1 MKHYSALFYEIVFHP
16 KVMIARKI
24 VYFYAKVGEFG
35 DFAQESGV
43 ALGNY
48 RLIFMP
54 EVEHIAKQ
62 IHGTCLVFDAIEEAY
77 ETTLLHATA
86 LNGETAKM
94 CIGEEIDGFHID
106 VGD

>member
-24 VYFYAKVGEFG
+24 VHFNAKVGEFG
-35 DFAQESGV
+35 DFTQESGETF
-43 ALGNY
+43 GNY
-48 RLIFMP
+48 RLIFVP

-77 ETTLLHATA
+77 ETTFLHATA
-86 LNGETAKM
+86 LNGKTAKM